1 MIVYEYPFNER
12 VRAYLRLETL
22 LRRLETLL
30 TRTDAI
36 DHHFAI
42 ATLFEGMD
50 VSSRSDLRS
59 DVLKDLERQRQQFNA
74 WRASPQVNAAALD
87 QIIARIDDAHARLRD
102 QPTKPSQV
110 LADNEWLMAIRNRL
124 GIPGGTCTFD
134 LPGYFAWQHQPAEQ
148 RHADLMHWVKP
159 FEPLANAL
167 YLLLRL
173 FRDAGSPQRIATVRG
188 QYQQNLPQNRSY
200 QLLRLAMPE
209 HSPLIPEISGNRL
222 MISIRMLHKS
232 ENGQLSLANDD
243 GQYEMTL
250 CA

>member
-30 TRTDAI
+30 TRSDAI
-36 DHHFAI
+36 DHYFAI

-50 VSSRSDLRS
+50 VSSRSDLKS
-59 DVLKDLERQRQQFNA
+59 DVLKDLERQRQQFNIY
-74 WRASPQVNAAALD
+74 RTSPNVNTAALD
-87 QIIARIDDAHARLRD
+87 QIIARVDEAYTRLHD
-102 QPTKPSQV
+102 QPTKPSQA
-110 LADNEWLMAIRNRL
+110 LAENEWLMAIRNRL
-124 GIPGGTCTFD
+124 GIPGGTCAFD
-134 LPGYFAWQHQPAEQ
+134 LPGYFAWQHHSPQQ
-148 RHADLMHWVKP
+148 RHADLLQWVQP

-173 FRDAGSPQRIATVRG
+173 FRDAGSPQKIATVRG

-209 HSPLIPEISGNRL
+209 QSALIPEISGNRL
-222 MISIRMLHKS
+222 MISIRMLHKGD
-232 ENGQLSLANDD
+232 NGQLTLTNDE